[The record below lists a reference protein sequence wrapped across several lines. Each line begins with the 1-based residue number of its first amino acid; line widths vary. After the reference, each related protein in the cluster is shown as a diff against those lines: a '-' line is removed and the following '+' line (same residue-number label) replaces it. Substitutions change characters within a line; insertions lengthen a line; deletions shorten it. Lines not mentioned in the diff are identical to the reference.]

1 MDVGTVVLTGAAT
14 GIGRRA
20 AVALARA
27 GQHVVV
33 VTRSDARAAGVLGE
47 ATAAGRFGA
56 RVTSVPAD
64 LADLG
69 QVRRAI
75 DEIAE
80 LGPVRAVINNA
91 AILAIARRRPRRTVD
106 GIEEVFAVNHV
117 APFVLTT
124 GLRPHFAAHPRVVT
138 AGSKGLA
145 ALPWLRLD
153 PDDVDSSRRWSP
165 VRAYYRSK
173 IAQLAFTA
181 ELIRRGVAAAALRIP
196 SVRLDD
202 ERVATYPPLLRLGYR
217 PKLRLAADPRA
228 VAARYAALVTDE
240 SPTTGH
246 VDERGRPL
254 RWPNR
259 TDDPEL
265 GGWLWDR
272 TAQMAGQR

>member
-1 MDVGTVVLTGAAT
+1 MISGTVVITGAAT

-27 GQHVVV
+27 GGHVVI

-47 ATAAGRFGA
+47 ATAASRAGG

-69 QVRRAI
+69 QVRAAVDR
-75 DEIAE
+75 IAE
-80 LGPVRAVINNA
+80 LGAVHAVVNNA
-91 AILAIARRRPRRTVD
+91 AVLAVARRRPRRTVD

-124 GLRPHFAAHPRVVT
+124 GLRPHFGEAGRVIT

-153 PDDVDSSRRWSP
+153 PDDLDSSRRWSP

-181 ELIRRGVAAAALRIP
+181 ELIRRGVSAAALRIP
-196 SVRLDD
+196 RVRLDA
-202 ERVATYPPLLRLGYR
+202 ERLAMYPPLLRLGYR
-217 PKLRLAADPRA
+217 PKLRLAAAPED
-228 VAARYAALVTDE
+228 VAARYVALVTDE
-240 SPTTGH
+240 PPTTGH
-246 VDERGRPL
+246 VDDRGRAVG
-254 RWPNR
+254 WPNR
-259 TDDPEL
+259 SDDPEL
-265 GGWLWDR
+265 AAWLWDR
-272 TAQMAGQR
+272 TALIAS